1 MFNKPKDIPY
11 CGCDVEKIKKA
22 NPKINLERL
31 KLYVYYQ
38 WERTNIYYKKEVLKQ
53 PRPWTNDEI
62 LNKYMFTNTRRE
74 LDKESK
80 WLINNILNRAD
91 ISYENKLLNA
101 FLFRLINKH
110 ETFETIIK
118 QVVGDV
124 YIDFETINDSVLNDI
139 DKLAKNS
146 KINLFNSAYM
156 LSGLMKGMNIA
167 INKYNICN
175 YNYHPL
181 TKKIAYIKYFTNYII
196 EHSELPP
203 NKIIENM
210 NKLYGFNGNFIPY
223 QIWVDWTYIGAYTP
237 DTNDFYPYSEN
248 EFVLSGIGC
257 HRGIMWLIDND
268 INNLDELTEE
278 EFIFWFRDN
287 LPSLAEANNLKWSP
301 KAMFHFLPESQQNWS
316 VMCIENSFCEF
327 DKYCR
332 TFYGKKRPKRIY
344 KPQSEQEIRTLFSS
358 KSKIKQKSL
367 NLP

>member
-11 CGCDVEKIKKA
+11 CGCDIDKIKKA

-38 WERTNIYYKKEVLKQ
+38 WERTNIYYKKEILKQ
-53 PRPWTNDEI
+53 PRPWTDDEI
-62 LNKYMFTNTRRE
+62 LNKYRFTNTRRE

-110 ETFETIIK
+110 ETFETVIK
-118 QVVGDV
+118 QAVGDV
-124 YIDFETINDSVLNDI
+124 YIDFNLINDNVLNDI
-139 DKLAKNS
+139 DELVKNS
-146 KINLFNSAYM
+146 NTSLFNSAYM
-156 LSGLMKGMNIA
+156 LSGVMK
-167 INKYNICN
+167 
-175 YNYHPL
+175 PL
-181 TKKIAYIKYFTNYII
+181 KYFIAKKYPKYVDYKTLTQEIIYLNLFKDYILQI
-196 EHSELPP
+196 AELPP
-203 NKIIENM
+203 NIFKAKIAEIP
-210 NKLYGFNGNFIPY
+210 GFTNNFLPY

-248 EFVLSGIGC
+248 EFVLSGVGC

-268 INNLDELTEE
+268 INNLDGLTEE

-287 LPSLAEANNLKWSP
+287 LPNLAEANNLKWSP

-344 KPQSEQEIRTLFSS
+344 KPQSEQEMRTLFSS